1 MRPRCQG
8 QRAWHR
14 PCIENYPQQS
24 NTDFFWR
31 MTYDVRQKI
40 FTLRASEA
48 AAQCIVIGP
57 VCVFVCVCGSV
68 TTITRLLKLFVYLTL

>member
-1 MRPRCQG
+1 
-8 QRAWHR
+8 
-14 PCIENYPQQS
+14 
-24 NTDFFWR
+24 
-31 MTYDVRQKI
+31 MTYHVRQKI

-57 VCVFVCVCGSV
+57 VCGFVCVCGSV